1 MYRMSKLAKY
11 LATGT
16 LAVTLAAPA
25 AAQDDD
31 RDWRPGWGMGRMMPG
46 WGWGNGPMMGFGPDA
61 MLDRIDGRLAFLK
74 TELKITDAQSA
85 AWDEM
90 ADTIRTTA
98 AAHNSLMQSMMEQ
111 MHDGGF
117 AEMPLPERLAL
128 HESHL
133 EAQLE
138 QIRELKAAVEKLHT
152 VLEDDQ
158 KKAADEILLPTMG
171 MGMTGIGMMGGGYGM
186 GPWMMNR

>member
-1 MYRMSKLAKY
+1 MPRFHKVSILLAG
-11 LATGT
+11 LFATA
-16 LAVTLAAPA
+16 LVNSAL
-25 AAQDDD
+25 AQDQ
-31 RDWRPGWGMGRMMPG
+31 RGLGPGWGMGQMMPG

-85 AWDEM
+85 AWEEM
-90 ADTIRTTA
+90 AETIRTTA
-98 AAHNSLMQSMMEQ
+98 QSHNSLMQSMMEQ
-111 MHDGGF
+111 MHDGDYLK
-117 AEMPLPERLAL
+117 MPLPERLTIR
-128 HESHL
+128 ESHM

-138 QIRELKAAVEKLHT
+138 QIKELKAAAEKLYA
-152 VLEDDQ
+152 VLDDEQ
-158 KKAADEILLPTMG
+158 KKAADEIMLPTMG